1 MSKNSRQLKYFDEF
15 EIDDIGGWYGYTY
28 FPPIDNKVQVLIPG
42 EEDEINIPIECEL
55 FYEELIAI
63 YPELSK
69 RIQKE
74 LFKLHNEFE
83 EMKTIGDV
91 WKIFQL
97 ESISIDDT
105 KLDDSD
111 YWSLNYGT
119 DYGGHIIE
127 FEMKGRNISD
137 SLLQG

>member
-1 MSKNSRQLKYFDEF
+1 MTT
-15 EIDDIGGWYGYTY
+15 ID
-28 FPPIDNKVQVLIPG
+28 
-42 EEDEINIPIECEL
+42 
-55 FYEELIAI
+55 
-63 YPELSK
+63 
-69 RIQKE
+69 
-74 LFKLHNEFE
+74 
-83 EMKTIGDV
+83 DV

-105 KLDDSD
+105 KLDESD
-111 YWSLNYGT
+111 YWCLNYGT